1 MTTAMTPN
9 AVNHGNLPKLASRF
23 VEVEKLPWE
32 ETTVDGVTTKTLL
45 FEKSTG
51 LLTVLMKM
59 EPGAALPD
67 HAHMQIEQTFVLEG
81 HLVCGEGECKKGD
94 YVWRPAGS
102 RHKAWCPDG
111 GVMLAIFQVPNKFFI
126 DGDERDILG
135 QNWNDVWGKCDNMPD
150 AQP

>member
-1 MTTAMTPN
+1 MTTAITPN
-9 AVNHGNLPKLASRF
+9 ASNHANLPGLASRF
-23 VEVEKLPWE
+23 VKVDKLPWE
-32 ETTVDGVTTKTLL
+32 TTTVDGVTTKTLV

-81 HLVCGEGECKKGD
+81 TLVCGEGECKKGD
-94 YVWRPAGS
+94 FVWRPAGS

-111 GVMLAIFQVPNKFFI
+111 GIMLAIFQVPNKFYI
-126 DGDERDILG
+126 EGEERDILG
-135 QNWNDVWGKCDNMPD
+135 QDWNTLWGNCKNMTGT
-150 AQP
+150 